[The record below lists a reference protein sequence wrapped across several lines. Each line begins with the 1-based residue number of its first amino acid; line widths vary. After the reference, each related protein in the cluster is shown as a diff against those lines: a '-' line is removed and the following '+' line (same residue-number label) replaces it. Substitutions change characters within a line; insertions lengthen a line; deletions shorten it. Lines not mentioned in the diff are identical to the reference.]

1 MTVLGRQLLPDAPA
15 GTVPF
20 WRQVLRGCSQCG
32 FQANEVTGVLFVAA
46 AALYSWR
53 MAIFYVVSVVIATAT
68 ARLLNGDRVL
78 LDLGLFGFNS
88 GLMGLALGNFYQP
101 NIALW
106 VTVMVLAVVVAAAA
120 VAMARHLPIPF
131 LAAPFIGIFWLM
143 WFVADNISDVIK
155 LTSGRGRPQMCT

>member
-1 MTVLGRQLLPDAPA
+1 M
-15 GTVPF
+15 
-20 WRQVLRGCSQCG
+20 
-32 FQANEVTGVLFVAA
+32 
-46 AALYSWR
+46 
-53 MAIFYVVSVVIATAT
+53 
-68 ARLLNGDRVL
+68 LNGDRVL
-78 LDLGLFGFNS
+78 LELGLFGFNS